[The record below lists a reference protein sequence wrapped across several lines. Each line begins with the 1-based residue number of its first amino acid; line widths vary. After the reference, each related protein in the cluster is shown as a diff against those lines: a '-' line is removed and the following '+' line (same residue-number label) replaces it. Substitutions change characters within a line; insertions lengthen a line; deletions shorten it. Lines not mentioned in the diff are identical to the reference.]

1 MRCSFLR
8 HFAVTS
14 AALAVVCFCSCERH
28 HPGELP
34 ANERVKAETAAEK
47 EAPHNNATLNEHRAT
62 GDQQQMSTTALTPTP
77 SPTPANFF
85 PSPTP

>member
-1 MRCSFLR
+1 MQGLLR
-8 HFAVTS
+8 QTIATVAS
-14 AALAVVCFCSCERH
+14 AGLIFCCSCERH
-28 HPGELP
+28 YPDELP
-34 ANERVKAETAAEK
+34 QEGKAVKSEAAAK
-47 EAPHNNATLNEHRAT
+47 EAPHDQAKAEQKHTS